1 MTSSILN
8 GELVNSDAPTSL
20 QINRSFLYGD
30 GFFET
35 MRFVNQKIVF
45 EEDHWRRIRK
55 SIELLKL
62 NTETIPDREKLIDEI
77 KLLVEANKITSSARV
92 RLTLFRNADGFY
104 IPQNNQSGYF
114 LSCFPLVDK
123 RDNYLEGIRVGI
135 YQDQK
140 KIAGKLSH
148 LKSTSAQLYV
158 MAGIY
163 ARENNFDDVLIL
175 NQNGNCIE
183 SVSCNLFLVKD
194 KTLLTPPISEGCVD
208 GVFRKNILRAANELG
223 IQAHESIITQM
234 DLADAEEIFLSNV
247 IRGIQT
253 IKKMDEGTY
262 ANSITKK
269 ISDYFTKLYR

>member
-1 MTSSILN
+1 MTSILN
-8 GELVNSDAPTSL
+8 GELINSDAPSSL

-45 EEDHWRRIRK
+45 EEEHWRRIRK
-55 SIELLKL
+55 SNELLGL
-62 NTETIPDREKLIDEI
+62 NIETIPDRQKLLEEI
-77 KLLVEANKITSSARV
+77 KLLVEANKINSSARI
-92 RLTLFRNADGFY
+92 RLTIFRNADGFY

-123 RDNYLEGIRVGI
+123 RDNYSEGIRVGI
-135 YQDQK
+135 YQEQK
-140 KIAGKLSH
+140 KMAGKISH

-163 ARENNFDDVLIL
+163 ARENNFDEVLIL
-175 NQNGNCIE
+175 NQNDNCIE

-194 KTLLTPPISEGCVD
+194 KIVYTPPLSEGCVD
-208 GVFRKNILRAANELG
+208 GVFRKNILRAASEIG
-223 IQAHESIITQM
+223 IQVHESIITQM
-234 DLADAEEIFLSNV
+234 DLTDAEELFLSNV

-253 IKKMDEGTY
+253 IKKMNESTY

-269 ISDYFTKLYR
+269 ISDYFKDFYR

>member
-1 MTSSILN
+1 MFSIIN
-8 GELVNSDAPTSL
+8 GELVSSDDQTSL

-35 MRFVNQKIVF
+35 IRFVNHKIVF

-55 SIELLKL
+55 SMELLWL
-62 NTETIPDREKLIDEI
+62 NIETIPDREKLVREI
-77 KLLVEANKITSSARV
+77 NSLVEKNKITSSARV
-92 RLTLFRNADGFY
+92 RLTIFRNADGFY

-123 RDNYLEGIRVGI
+123 RDNYLDGIRVGI
-135 YQDQK
+135 YQEQK

-158 MAGIY
+158 MAGMY

-208 GVFRKNILRAANELG
+208 GIFRKNILRVANELG

-234 DLADAEEIFLSNV
+234 DLSDAEEIFLSNV

-253 IKKMDEGTY
+253 IKKMDENMY

-269 ISDYFTKLYR
+269 VSDYMKNYYL